1 MDHEQ
6 LQHHK
11 FNTERN
17 NQSTVHGLQSTVQYT
32 CRFRSI
38 PKEVYKVRL
47 SIQECSFVITIVFF
61 GNLLQRFLKPVLVRL
76 IDETIGNDSAA
87 LVLPQVQ

>member
-17 NQSTVHGLQSTVQYT
+17 SQSTVRGLRVQYT
-32 CRFRSI
+32 CRFRGI